1 MRDLKYPEWQTAF
14 LAALME
20 LDETKLVAKDKD
32 AETAIFR
39 RLQAISADSNHSE
52 ERMAL
57 EDAIRRLRVLRR
69 DKLEFPDWE

>member
-39 RLQAISADSNHSE
+39 RLQAISADSNHNE

-57 EDAIRRLRVLRR
+57 DDAIRRLRVLRR
-69 DKLEFPDWE
+69 DRLKFPDWK